1 MGDRVRGSILG
12 AEKSISVYNQSP
24 RSTQSGH
31 LSVGRRNEYQR
42 AVMPCG
48 WRVKAGMVREW
59 VAGKTVWSP
68 CYHGPYLIALAMGSS
83 HNRALYKCPITLL
96 YFTLLCAVI
105 MTVFTLLLFVFG
117 LSVTLSSSSS
127 FINISFTFYHL
138 INHHHHHHRHHHH
151 HHHHRVYFGKYP

>member
-1 MGDRVRGSILG
+1 MGDRVRGLIPG
-12 AEKSISVYNQSP
+12 AGKSISVY
-24 RSTQSGH
+24 TQSSGQ
-31 LSVGRRNEYQR
+31 LSLAILQWVGAISTSQT

-105 MTVFTLLLFVFG
+105 MTVFTFLLFVFG

-138 INHHHHHHRHHHH
+138 INHHHHHHH
-151 HHHHRVYFGKYP
+151 HHHHRVYFRKYP